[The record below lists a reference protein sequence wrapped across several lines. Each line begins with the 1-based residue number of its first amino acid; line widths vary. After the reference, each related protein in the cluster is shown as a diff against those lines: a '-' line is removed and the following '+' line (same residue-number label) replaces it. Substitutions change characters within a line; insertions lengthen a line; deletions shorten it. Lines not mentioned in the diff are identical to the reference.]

1 MTTPTQL
8 RSFWNEF
15 ENKPDN
21 ETSASSPTRSPIRS
35 NRSSLQSNAFVQ
47 MDLNSSNRFNS
58 PYSSPMSPQRHQSK
72 SSQRESIGSST
83 KGSPVRPFNKE
94 NHSIPINT
102 NESPSDFS
110 KAMPTGDYDRF
121 PLFMST
127 TSEPPAAPEHMV
139 SDSFSADTDEYQHLN
154 KNSRESDNFTKYLG
168 EARILDFQ
176 MQPSS
181 ITPLTGVQ
189 PPIPSQATMITMTA
203 TLQLMHIIKI
213 ATTTT
218 TATSLLQKRRILLKL
233 TLQYQ
238 RIITL
243 QLRQLKT
250 LKGFPI
256 R

>member
-168 EARILDFQ
+168 GSKNSRLSDATIIHHPIDWSTTSHTQSGYDDYNDSYPPADAYNQNSHYYDDGHLPVTKEEDTSQID
-176 MQPSS
+176 
-181 ITPLTGVQ
+181 TPVPEDYNSTTLRLLTQ
-189 PPIPSQATMITMTA
+189 PPEHQ
-203 TLQLMHIIKI
+203 
-213 ATTTT
+213 
-218 TATSLLQKRRILLKL
+218 
-233 TLQYQ
+233 
-238 RIITL
+238 
-243 QLRQLKT
+243 
-250 LKGFPI
+250 
-256 R
+256 